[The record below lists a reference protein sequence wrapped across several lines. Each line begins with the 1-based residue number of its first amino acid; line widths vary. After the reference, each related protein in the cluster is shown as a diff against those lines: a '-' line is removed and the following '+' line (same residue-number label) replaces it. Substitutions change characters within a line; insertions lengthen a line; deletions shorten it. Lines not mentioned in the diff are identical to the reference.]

1 VPAVADPA
9 DLRGRAQA
17 WSDDDPDPA
26 TRAEV
31 IALLALSA
39 DEPLAERFGAR
50 LTFGT
55 AGIRGPLGAG
65 PGRMNRALVRRVA
78 SGLAAHLLAADGEA
92 ARLGGVVIGR
102 DARHQSDD
110 FEADVAGVLAAA
122 GIPALVLPG
131 PCPTPLLAFAVR
143 HLDAAAGVMV
153 TASHNPSGDNGL
165 KVYGADGAQIVPPTD
180 LEISAAVDAVG
191 PTLEIP
197 LAPAGD
203 PLVRRLGDE
212 VLDAYLDAA
221 AALVEPGPRHLRLV
235 HTAMH
240 GVATAPLVRLFER
253 VGIELPATVAS
264 QAAPDPDFP
273 TVRFPNP
280 EEPGALDLALSEARR
295 LGADAVIAHDP
306 DADRLAVAVREDT
319 GWRALTGDEL
329 GALLA
334 DHLLRG
340 GQGEDRLVVRS
351 VVSSTLLDRIA
362 DAHGVRRATTL
373 TGFKWIVRA
382 AADHPGARFTF
393 GYEEAL
399 GYAVTDLVRDKDGL
413 TAALVFA
420 DLAGRLRSEG
430 STVADRLEELA
441 REHGL
446 HATRTWSVRVSGAGA
461 GDRIAAAVAGGRR
474 APAARSRRG
483 RHGVERPA
491 RTSWSCSW
499 SGGDRVVVRPSGR
512 SRGEVLPPGRPR
524 RDRRGA
530 EGWRGARTA
539 GRPGYALRRRSGR
552 RWPVPVSRVPRD
564 TVHPRGKQGDQRTS
578 GGHT

>member
-1 VPAVADPA
+1 
-9 DLRGRAQA
+9 
-17 WSDDDPDPA
+17 
-26 TRAEV
+26 
-31 IALLALSA
+31 
-39 DEPLAERFGAR
+39 
-50 LTFGT
+50 
-55 AGIRGPLGAG
+55 
-65 PGRMNRALVRRVA
+65 
-78 SGLAAHLLAADGEA
+78 
-92 ARLGGVVIGR
+92 
-102 DARHQSDD
+102 
-110 FEADVAGVLAAA
+110 
-122 GIPALVLPG
+122 
-131 PCPTPLLAFAVR
+131 
-143 HLDAAAGVMV
+143 
-153 TASHNPSGDNGL
+153 
-165 KVYGADGAQIVPPTD
+165 
-180 LEISAAVDAVG
+180 VG

-221 AALVEPGPRHLRLV
+221 AALVASGPRHLRLV

-240 GVATAPLVRLFER
+240 GVATEPLLRLFER
-253 VGIELPATVAS
+253 AGIERPATVAA

-273 TVRFPNP
+273 TVPFPNP

-340 GQGEDRLVVRS
+340 GEGDDRLVVRS

-362 DAHGVRRATTL
+362 DAHGVQRATTL

-420 DLAGRLRSEG
+420 DLAGQLRSEG
-430 STVADRLEELA
+430 ATVADRLEDLA
-441 REHGL
+441 RAHGL
-446 HATRTWSVRVSGAGA
+446 HATRTWSVRVTGP
-461 GDRIAAAVAGGRR
+461 AAAARITAAVRRVVDQPPTTLAGVAVT
-474 APAARSRRG
+474 A
-483 RHGVERPA
+483 VERPA
-491 RTSWSCSW
+491 DDVVVLQLE
-499 SGGDRVVVRPSGR
+499 GGGRVVVRPSGTEPKVKCYLQVVLAEIAPGAAGWR
-512 SRGEVLPPGRPR
+512 AARTEGEVRLQELQAAIGEVT
-524 RDRRGA
+524 GLA
-530 EGWRGARTA
+530 
-539 GRPGYALRRRSGR
+539 
-552 RWPVPVSRVPRD
+552 
-564 TVHPRGKQGDQRTS
+564 
-578 GGHT
+578 